1 MLMTGLGATTAA
13 SSTVPASATSAP
25 VLTSIRA
32 AHHPGFDLLVFQFRG
47 RVPAHRSATYVK
59 QVREDPRGNIVRIK
73 GKAKLRVRFYF
84 ANGYVHGHTY
94 NLPGIIQVVNVGD
107 FEAVLTFGVGVS
119 RHAPFHMFKLT
130 NPSRV
135 VIDIK
140 TR

>member
-1 MLMTGLGATTAA
+1 MLVAGLGATTAA
-13 SSTVPASATSAP
+13 SSATPASASSAP

-32 AHHPGFDLLVFQFRG
+32 AHHPGFDRLVFLFRG

-59 QVREDPRGNIVRIK
+59 HVRPRWFRSPGADQGQGQTARAVLFHQRDMST
-73 GKAKLRVRFYF
+73 GTTLP
-84 ANGYVHGHTY
+84 
-94 NLPGIIQVVNVGD
+94 NLPGIIQVVNAGD

-135 VIDIK
+135 VINI
-140 TR
+140 